1 MQSRLT
7 VMIVEHNLPK
17 SAGVCVVGQKFN
29 RNSVSIAGICACC
42 LLLAACNTNKEVA
55 GPPIVNGKWA
65 SSDGVYTAE
74 FLNGSFKAI
83 ANDTGGLI
91 SEGEYVVLAQDR
103 IQIKWNGLVSG
114 KSNQADCVKS
124 GAEQLDCTDLSGNR
138 FSLRRTTG

>member
-1 MQSRLT
+1 M
-7 VMIVEHNLPK
+7 
-17 SAGVCVVGQKFN
+17 
-29 RNSVSIAGICACC
+29 
-42 LLLAACNTNKEVA
+42 
-55 GPPIVNGKWA
+55 NGKWA

-74 FLNGSFKAI
+74 FLNGSFKAV

-114 KSNQADCVKS
+114 KSNQADCVRATS
-124 GAEQLDCTDLSGNR
+124 DQLDCTDLNGNR

>member
-1 MQSRLT
+1 MGRYFSRLPVAT
-7 VMIVEHNLPK
+7 AVLCTCGAM
-17 SAGVCVVGQKFN
+17 
-29 RNSVSIAGICACC
+29 
-42 LLLAACNTNKEVA
+42 LAACNTNKEVA

-74 FLNGSFKAI
+74 FLNGSFKAV

-103 IQIKWNGLVSG
+103 VQIKWNGLVSG
-114 KSNQADCVKS
+114 KSNQADCVRATS
-124 GAEQLDCTDLSGNR
+124 DQLDCTDLNGNR